1 MYGLILY
8 TGQGCSLCEQAEALL
23 EKVDENAAFVLK
35 KVDVRASTDLYH
47 LYGARIPVL
56 YREDINSE
64 LPWPF
69 DFFQLC
75 EFLR

>member
-1 MYGLILY
+1 MGFILY
-8 TGQGCSLCEQAEALL
+8 TGQGCCLCEQAEALL
-23 EKVDENAAFVLK
+23 EEVDKSAASMLK
-35 KVDVRASTDLYH
+35 KVDVRASSDLFH

-56 YREDINSE
+56 YREDNHSE

-69 DFFQLC
+69 DSFQLG

>member
-1 MYGLILY
+1 M
-8 TGQGCSLCEQAEALL
+8 CEQAEVLL
-23 EKVDENAAFVLK
+23 EQVDKKNAAFVLK

>member
-1 MYGLILY
+1 MDLILY
-8 TGQGCSLCEQAEALL
+8 TGKGCSLCELAETLL
-23 EKVDENAAFVLK
+23 EEANKSQAIILTK
-35 KVDVRASTDLYH
+35 IDVRASSDLYH

-56 YREDINSE
+56 YREDIQSE

-69 DFFQLC
+69 DSFQLC

>member
-1 MYGLILY
+1 MDLILY
-8 TGQGCSLCEQAEALL
+8 TGQGCCLCEQAETLL
-23 EKVDENAAFVLK
+23 EEVDKNSVVILK
-35 KVDVRASTDLYH
+35 KVDVRVSTDLYH

-56 YREDINSE
+56 YREDKQSE

-69 DFFQLC
+69 DSFQLC

>member
-1 MYGLILY
+1 M
-8 TGQGCSLCEQAEALL
+8 CEQAEALL
-23 EKVDENAAFVLK
+23 EKIDTNAAFALK
-35 KVDVRASTDLYH
+35 KVDVRASSNLYH

-56 YREDINSE
+56 YREDIHSE

-69 DFFQLC
+69 DFFQLG

>member
-1 MYGLILY
+1 
-8 TGQGCSLCEQAEALL
+8 
-23 EKVDENAAFVLK
+23 
-35 KVDVRASTDLYH
+35 VDVRDSTDLYH

-69 DFFQLC
+69 DSFQLC

>member
-1 MYGLILY
+1 MGLILY
-8 TGQGCSLCEQAEALL
+8 TGQGCCLCEQAETLL
-23 EKVDENAAFVLK
+23 MEVDKNAAATVH
-35 KVDVRASTDLYH
+35 KVDVRSNTDLYH

-56 YREDINSE
+56 YRQDTQSE

-69 DFFQLC
+69 DSFQLG

>member
-8 TGQGCSLCEQAEALL
+8 TGQGCSLCDQAEALL
-23 EKVDENAAFVLK
+23 EKVDKNAAFVLK
-35 KVDVRASTDLYH
+35 KVDVRASSNLYH

-56 YREDINSE
+56 YREDIHSE

-69 DFFQLC
+69 DSFQLC

>member
-1 MYGLILY
+1 MDIILY
-8 TGQGCSLCEQAEALL
+8 TGQHCALCKQAEILL
-23 EKVDENAAFVLK
+23 EGVDKNVADMLK
-35 KVDVRASTDLYH
+35 KVDVRDSTDLYH

-69 DFFQLC
+69 DSFQLC

>member
-1 MYGLILY
+1 MDLILY
-8 TGQGCSLCEQAEALL
+8 TGQGCCLCQQAETLL
-23 EKVDENAAFVLK
+23 KEVDKSAADMLK
-35 KVDVRASTDLYH
+35 KVDVRASADLYH

-56 YREDINSE
+56 YREDKQSE

-69 DFFQLC
+69 DSYQLC

>member
-1 MYGLILY
+1 MCLILY
-8 TGQGCSLCEQAEALL
+8 TGQGCSLCIQAETLL
-23 EKVDENAAFVLK
+23 KEVDKIATSTLK
-35 KVDVRASTDLYH
+35 KVDVRDSPDLYH

-69 DFFQLC
+69 DFFQLG

>member
-1 MYGLILY
+1 MNLILY
-8 TGQGCSLCEQAEALL
+8 TGQGCCLCKQAEALL
-23 EKVDENAAFVLK
+23 EEVDKSLAVTLK
-35 KVDVRASTDLYH
+35 KVDVRASVDLYH

-56 YREDINSE
+56 YREDKHSE

-69 DFFQLC
+69 DSFQLG

>member
-1 MYGLILY
+1 MILY
-8 TGQGCSLCEQAEALL
+8 TGQGCGLCDEAEALL
-23 EKVDENAAFVLK
+23 EKVSENAASSLK
-35 KVDVRASTDLYH
+35 KVDVRANSDLYH

-56 YREDINSE
+56 YREDIQSE

-69 DFFQLC
+69 DSFQLC

>member
-1 MYGLILY
+1 MCLILY
-8 TGQGCSLCEQAEALL
+8 TGQGCSLCIQAETLL
-23 EKVDENAAFVLK
+23 EEVDKIAASTLK
-35 KVDVRASTDLYH
+35 KVDVRDSSDLYH

-69 DFFQLC
+69 DFFQLG

>member
-1 MYGLILY
+1 MDLILY
-8 TGQGCSLCEQAEALL
+8 TGQGCCLCEQAESLIEQVNSGATVTLQ
-23 EKVDENAAFVLK
+23 

-47 LYGARIPVL
+47 SYGARIPVL
-56 YREDINSE
+56 YREDIQSE

-69 DFFQLC
+69 DSFQLC

>member
-1 MYGLILY
+1 MQLILY
-8 TGQGCSLCEQAEALL
+8 TGKGCCLCEQAQAML
-23 EKVDENAAFVLK
+23 EQVDKSAAANLQ
-35 KVDVRASTDLYH
+35 KVDVRASADLYH

-56 YREDINSE
+56 YREDKYSE

-69 DFFQLC
+69 DSFQLG

>member
-1 MYGLILY
+1 MDLILY
-8 TGQGCSLCEQAEALL
+8 TGQGCCLCEQAKTLL
-23 EKVDENAAFVLK
+23 EEVDNSAVAKLK

-47 LYGARIPVL
+47 LYGARIPVF
-56 YREDINSE
+56 YREDKQSE

-69 DFFQLC
+69 DSFQLG

>member
-1 MYGLILY
+1 MGLILY
-8 TGQGCSLCEQAEALL
+8 TGQGCSLCEQAEFLL
-23 EKVDENAAFVLK
+23 EEVDKSAASMLK
-35 KVDVRASTDLYH
+35 KVDVRDSSDLYH

-56 YREDINSE
+56 YRQDIQSE

-69 DFFQLC
+69 DFFQLG

>member
-1 MYGLILY
+1 VQLILY
-8 TGQGCSLCEQAEALL
+8 TGQGCGLCEQAEALL
-23 EKVDENAAFVLK
+23 KAANKELFSQLK
-35 KVDVRASTDLYH
+35 RVDVRTDTQLYH

-56 YREDINSE
+56 YKGQDQTE

-69 DFFQLC
+69 DSLQLV

>member
-1 MYGLILY
+1 MRLILY
-8 TGQGCSLCEQAEALL
+8 TGQGCSLCLQAETLL
-23 EKVDENAAFVLK
+23 GEVDKSAASTLK
-35 KVDVRASTDLYH
+35 KVDVRASSDLYH

-56 YREDINSE
+56 FREDINSE

-69 DFFQLC
+69 DFFQLG

>member
-1 MYGLILY
+1 MDLILY
-8 TGQGCSLCEQAEALL
+8 SCQGCCLCEQAQTLL
-23 EKVDENAAFVLK
+23 EQVDKNASAILK
-35 KVDVRASTDLYH
+35 KVDVGTSPDLYH

-56 YREDINSE
+56 YREDSQSE

-69 DFFQLC
+69 DSFQLC

>member
-1 MYGLILY
+1 MVIILY
-8 TGQGCSLCEQAEALL
+8 TGQGCSLCDQAESLL
-23 EKVDENAAFVLK
+23 EKVEKSAASIVK
-35 KVDVRASTDLYH
+35 KVDVRASSDLYH

-56 YREDINSE
+56 YREDMQSE

-69 DFFQLC
+69 DSFQLG

>member
-1 MYGLILY
+1 MDLILY
-8 TGQGCSLCEQAEALL
+8 TGQGCCLCEQAETLL
-23 EKVDENAAFVLK
+23 EGVDKSEAVTFK
-35 KVDVRASTDLYH
+35 KVDVRARSDLYH

-56 YREDINSE
+56 YREDIHSE

-69 DFFQLC
+69 DSFQLC